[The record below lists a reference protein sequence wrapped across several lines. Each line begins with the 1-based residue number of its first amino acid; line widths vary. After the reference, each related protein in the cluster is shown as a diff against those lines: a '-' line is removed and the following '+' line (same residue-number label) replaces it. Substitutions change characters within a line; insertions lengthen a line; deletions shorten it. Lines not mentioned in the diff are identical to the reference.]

1 MDDKIN
7 PNHYKGVG
15 RLQAIDVIEIFSLNF
30 SRGNAVKYIIR
41 AGKKEEIGYDQL
53 TKELED
59 LNKATWY
66 IDRESKRIKKL
77 LEKFKKVK

>member
-1 MDDKIN
+1 MADKIN
-7 PNHYKGVG
+7 PNHYQGEFEYQV
-15 RLQAIDVIEIFSLNF
+15 IDIIEAFDLNF

-77 LEKFKKVK
+77 LDKFKKVK